1 MRNGERYWIEE
12 IVRNVSS
19 MISATI
25 IASATT
31 TQ

>member
-12 IVRNVSS
+12 IVWSVSS

-25 IASATT
+25 IASAAT